1 MTVNYAFSL
10 DGQTFDAM
18 GQPVTCRA
26 LLKGVSCDGLEAV
39 VLCGDA
45 AAPPDALSRT
55 AEGAAVAF
63 AQPGAG
69 GFTVVLLA
77 SAPAETPT
85 VTPTGTLILME
96 TPTGIIT
103 SAPEFTETP
112 METPTETPILTAT
125 PTPTSTVTP
134 PPTPTAT
141 PTTTP
146 TPTPAPTAPPTAT
159 PSPAPTP
166 TPQPAAYTYEDNDV
180 RLTLTV
186 ADASLIP
193 DGAKLAANAAAGSW
207 AEYGDALLSQGYLQ
221 GRVLSL
227 TKLLAAF
234 DWNGSLLDTSGFPI
248 AYEVLLKGASF
259 DNATALVAYAGVALA
274 PDRFTRTDE
283 GTVVAFSALGEIDF
297 AVAVVSAEP
306 SPATYS
312 FENTTAQLT
321 MIVGDG
327 ALLPAGAELNASIRR
342 ASWKDAAEALT
353 ARGIAKDQVKKVYAV
368 NAGLTLDGEDVDTA
382 GVPLRWGMR
391 VKGYEPGDVQMWVVQ
406 GDTAAPADDWA
417 QTDEGARLDFA
428 TAGGTA
434 YYLAVTAVTDTFS
447 PGVYTYE
454 DDAIRLTVA
463 AADGASLPEGALLT
477 AAAAE
482 ADWPAYA
489 ERLTAQ
495 GFTRERVR
503 QVLTL
508 TAGVTENGEAA
519 GISDVPLVCTVL
531 FKGEALENTEA
542 WVLAAGADGAEE
554 PLTRTDEGAQ
564 VAFRTDGS
572 APLGL
577 ALIADAPATYRY
589 EDDQLLVTATV
600 RDQSLI
606 PEGAELC
613 VSAADGTWAKAAS
626 LLQAQGFDESR
637 VRRMIELSA
646 VWTLNGQAVDIG
658 DAPVGYSVLFKGDAF
673 AGTQAWTLASAAAV
687 AASVTRTE
695 DGAQVTV
702 ASAAGQTAF
711 GLAFTLPG
719 RTVYTYEDASLR
731 AVATLSEPGLLPLAA
746 ELTVTPVA
754 VDEHTQALLE
764 GLMDDA
770 SAGLLAGR
778 RAVAAYDVR
787 FTADGREYE
796 VQNGGI
802 RLSLYYKTAPAG
814 SLTDLTVLHLQEA
827 DEGAYAVEVPS
838 TYTVDGVRALSSVSF
853 ESDGFSTYLLADALT
868 PADPLA
874 YEQVAAEE
882 QTFSHTAYCDGG
894 LALGVAGNFNLVGF
908 DTVRI
913 GACAQGN
920 VLAGTLYA
928 EADFGGTD
936 GISYLRALAQGNAEG
951 SCRLLALGSGAA
963 VSLTDEGRAF
973 AVDGVTLPASERV
986 YQDADTAALPF
997 VDLATADAETR
1008 AVSERLVGW
1017 GTAGSRR
1024 ISPTHGPDAH
1034 PAFAFGDGRVYLYR
1048 RLAEQ
1053 KREKHLYLAGFT
1065 ADGDGCVIV
1074 NVDCEGETTV
1084 NLPPVVLLIDGET
1097 GQGGAAAGRVLW
1109 NLFNC
1114 DGANVRT
1121 KALSGTVLAAGANVE
1136 VTKALYGSVIA
1147 KNLQTDAETFGRH
1160 ICRQASAR
1168 GGADTVTAR
1177 PWRFPLFSG

>member
-1 MTVNYAFSL
+1 
-10 DGQTFDAM
+10 
-18 GQPVTCRA
+18 
-26 LLKGVSCDGLEAV
+26 
-39 VLCGDA
+39 
-45 AAPPDALSRT
+45 
-55 AEGAAVAF
+55 
-63 AQPGAG
+63 
-69 GFTVVLLA
+69 
-77 SAPAETPT
+77 
-85 VTPTGTLILME
+85 
-96 TPTGIIT
+96 
-103 SAPEFTETP
+103 
-112 METPTETPILTAT
+112 
-125 PTPTSTVTP
+125 
-134 PPTPTAT
+134 
-141 PTTTP
+141 
-146 TPTPAPTAPPTAT
+146 
-159 PSPAPTP
+159 
-166 TPQPAAYTYEDNDV
+166 
-180 RLTLTV
+180 
-186 ADASLIP
+186 
-193 DGAKLAANAAAGSW
+193 
-207 AEYGDALLSQGYLQ
+207 
-221 GRVLSL
+221 
-227 TKLLAAF
+227 
-234 DWNGSLLDTSGFPI
+234 
-248 AYEVLLKGASF
+248 
-259 DNATALVAYAGVALA
+259 
-274 PDRFTRTDE
+274 
-283 GTVVAFSALGEIDF
+283 
-297 AVAVVSAEP
+297 
-306 SPATYS
+306 
-312 FENTTAQLT
+312 
-321 MIVGDG
+321 
-327 ALLPAGAELNASIRR
+327 
-342 ASWKDAAEALT
+342 
-353 ARGIAKDQVKKVYAV
+353 
-368 NAGLTLDGEDVDTA
+368 
-382 GVPLRWGMR
+382 
-391 VKGYEPGDVQMWVVQ
+391 
-406 GDTAAPADDWA
+406 
-417 QTDEGARLDFA
+417 
-428 TAGGTA
+428 
-434 YYLAVTAVTDTFS
+434 
-447 PGVYTYE
+447 
-454 DDAIRLTVA
+454 
-463 AADGASLPEGALLT
+463 
-477 AAAAE
+477 
-482 ADWPAYA
+482 
-489 ERLTAQ
+489 
-495 GFTRERVR
+495 
-503 QVLTL
+503 
-508 TAGVTENGEAA
+508 
-519 GISDVPLVCTVL
+519 
-531 FKGEALENTEA
+531 
-542 WVLAAGADGAEE
+542 
-554 PLTRTDEGAQ
+554 
-564 VAFRTDGS
+564 
-572 APLGL
+572 
-577 ALIADAPATYRY
+577 
-589 EDDQLLVTATV
+589 
-600 RDQSLI
+600 
-606 PEGAELC
+606 
-613 VSAADGTWAKAAS
+613 

-936 GISYLRALAQGNAEG
+936 GISYLRALMQGNAG
-951 SCRLLALGSGAA
+951 CSCRLLALGSGAA

-973 AVDGVTLPASERV
+973 AADGVTLPATERV

-997 VDLATADAETR
+997 VDLAAAEAQAR
-1008 AVSERLVGW
+1008 AVSERL
-1017 GTAGSRR
+1017 AGCGDSGVEADFSDRAAR
-1024 ISPTHGPDAH
+1024 MLTLLSPSATGIYTFSA
-1034 PAFAFGDGRVYLYR
+1034 
-1048 RLAEQ
+1048 AELN
-1053 KREKHLYLAGFT
+1053 KNAKNTLYLAGFT
-1065 ADGDGCVIV
+1065 SGGDGCMIV
-1074 NVDCEGETTV
+1074 NVDCDGETTV
-1084 NLPPVVLLIDGET
+1084 SLPPVTLLIDGEAA
-1097 GQGGAAAGRVLW
+1097 QNGAAAGRVLW

-1147 KNLQTDAETFGRH
+1147 KNLQTDAETFG
-1160 ICRQASAR
+1160 
-1168 GGADTVTAR
+1168 VTFAGKL
-1177 PWRFPLFSG
+1177 PPAAAQTP